1 MMPSAVDHLKK
12 VSLEVRYNGRTVPF
26 DFIFGIASDGMCP
39 FEYELL
45 HKAVG
50 DRLHLTVPQA
60 EAPRTFAH
68 LLLPLHKA
76 LSLFKPP
83 ETYAFAIVISSVT
96 DADPREIVRAMA
108 HTTESDGCGGDC
120 GCGCGGH

>member
-1 MMPSAVDHLKK
+1 MSSAVDHLKRISLK
-12 VSLEVRYNGRTVPF
+12 VQFEARTVPF

-50 DRLHLTVPQA
+50 DRLHLNVPPA

-68 LLLPLHKA
+68 LYRPLCSA
-76 LSLFKPP
+76 LSLPEASRTFKLDISVS
-83 ETYAFAIVISSVT
+83 AIA
-96 DADPREIVRAMA
+96 DAEPRDVVRAMA
-108 HTTESDGCGGDC
+108 QVAEADGCGGDC